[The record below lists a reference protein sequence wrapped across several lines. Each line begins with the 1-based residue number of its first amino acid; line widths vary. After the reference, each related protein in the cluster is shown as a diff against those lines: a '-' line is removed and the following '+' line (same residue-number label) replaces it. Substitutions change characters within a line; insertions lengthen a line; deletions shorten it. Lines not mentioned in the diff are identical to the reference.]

1 MKYLQGLPG
10 IRRRGDDWA
19 AESIVASKQLTL
31 TPSVGASLLAMAY
44 CQTQFLNERPLSRAI
59 ERRPPKTL
67 QAIQAGMLETARK
80 KLSDNTETVTT
91 LDHFKQAFNRK
102 DKLNIFVLAPFID
115 DEKVEKAISEL
126 GVTVRCIPLAQPKVA
141 ATCLFTGQ
149 PTKSWALYA
158 KSY

>member
-1 MKYLQGLPG
+1 VGSSEIIAWTLEVL
-10 IRRRGDDWA
+10 
-19 AESIVASKQLTL
+19 SIVASKQLTP
-31 TPSVGASLLAMAY
+31 TPPVGACSRWLIASRRSLDL
-44 CQTQFLNERPLSRAI
+44 
-59 ERRPPKTL
+59 PKTL

-102 DKLNIFVLAPFID
+102 DKLNMFVLAPFID
-115 DEKVEKAISEL
+115 DEKVEKAINEL

-149 PTKSWALYA
+149 PTQYWALYA